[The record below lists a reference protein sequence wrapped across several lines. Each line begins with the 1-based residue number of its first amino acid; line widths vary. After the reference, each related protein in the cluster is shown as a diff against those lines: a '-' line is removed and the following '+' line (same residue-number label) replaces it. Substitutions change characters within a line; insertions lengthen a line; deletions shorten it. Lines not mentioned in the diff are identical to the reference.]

1 MLEEL
6 RTIIAIEGISQ
17 HDGLEARRLALD
29 YWISKYVSVLEIE
42 NNVIKK
48 HLNQSEKDFLAMH
61 QSYQL
66 AEKILEDHAMVSTD
80 GNKIKV
86 KVLVLNKEFP
96 KNKDK

>member
-6 RTIIAIEGISQ
+6 RTIIAIEGVSK

-66 AEKILEDHAMVSTD
+66 AEKILEDHAMVSTE